1 MKKGIS
7 RVIVLILASSVAG
20 CATSS
25 GKAGSQG
32 TSANRES
39 SLSSYA
45 WRDSTT
51 KAFDDVLEPMTET
64 CAANGATN
72 LQIGACMHEKLLVRW
87 PESQVGAAECVDI
100 PGTRRTATCLLDFG
114 FWNYISGLIDRPR
127 RGNWATFDLNKNDL
141 FVHWF
146 MKMHATCDPSG
157 TVSDSVFYPCADK
170 AAKRLL
176 SVGDEALDGCPE
188 AASEDRAMICYWD
201 FAFNKYVLAQLEK
214 IDD

>member
-1 MKKGIS
+1 MKKGIL
-7 RVIVLILASSVAG
+7 RIVVAILASSVAS
-20 CATSS
+20 CAAPS
-25 GKAGSQG
+25 GKAGNQG
-32 TSANRES
+32 SSTIRES

-51 KAFDDVLEPMTET
+51 KAFDDALEPMTET
-64 CAANGATN
+64 CAANGATSP
-72 LQIGACMHEKLLVRW
+72 QIGACMYEKLLVLW
-87 PESQVGAAECVDI
+87 PESQAGAAECAGI

-114 FWNYISGLIDRPR
+114 FWNHISGLIDRPR

-146 MKMHATCDPSG
+146 MKMHATCDPSDS
-157 TVSDSVFYPCADK
+157 VSDSVFYPCADK
-170 AAKRLL
+170 AAKGLL
-176 SVGDEALDGCPE
+176 SVGDEALEACPE

-214 IDD
+214 IEN